1 MSGYDTKSLA
11 WFKATVIQLNLQRKP
26 NGQSRE
32 TDYMLYTDNLE
43 KLTICGTQDQE
54 EQSNNT
60 TQSVGHQCA
69 ETNTNNVNK
78 ILALL
83 LTTGGKDE
91 PNIISCRN
99 RDGHHKSELT
109 FDL

>member
-1 MSGYDTKSLA
+1 M
-11 WFKATVIQLNLQRKP
+11 W
-26 NGQSRE
+26 
-32 TDYMLYTDNLE
+32 YTDNLE